1 MEYLVHVLV
10 LVGIY
15 IIISVSL
22 NLISGYAGLLSIAHA
37 AFYGVGA
44 YVAALLAL
52 KLGAG
57 FLLGLVCAAG
67 AAGVAGLVI
76 GAPSLRVRGD
86 YFILTTFAFQII
98 AFDVMN
104 NWVEVTGGPMG
115 LPGIPQPMIFGLTV
129 STPVHFL
136 ILVGIV
142 ALLSVVFVRQ
152 LVNSPFGR
160 VLKAIRE
167 DEVFAQSLG
176 KNVTRYKLSAFL
188 IGGALAGV
196 AGALYAH
203 YVSFIDPTS
212 FTVGES
218 IFMLTIVIVGGTGS
232 IAGSVVGAALLVIV
246 PEALRFLGVP
256 SAIAA
261 NLRQILYGALLV
273 VCMMFRPQGILGEFT
288 LTERS
293 RST

>member
-1 MEYLVHVLV
+1 M
-10 LVGIY
+10 I
-15 IIISVSL
+15 
-22 NLISGYAGLLSIAHA
+22 
-37 AFYGVGA
+37 
-44 YVAALLAL
+44 
-52 KLGAG
+52 
-57 FLLGLVCAAG
+57 LGLT
-67 AAGVAGLVI
+67 I
-76 GAPSLRVRGD
+76 
-86 YFILTTFAFQII
+86 
-98 AFDVMN
+98 
-104 NWVEVTGGPMG
+104 
-115 LPGIPQPMIFGLTV
+115 

-136 ILVGIV
+136 ILVGAI
-142 ALLSVVFVRQ
+142 ALLAVMFVKQ

-196 AGALYAH
+196 AGVLYAH

-232 IAGSVVGAALLVIV
+232 ITGSVVGAALLVII

-256 SAIAA
+256 STIAA

-293 RST
+293 QST